1 MLTSGVSPTPALAAF
16 AQAHPAV
23 QVELLLFDRVVDL
36 VEEGI
41 DAGVRIAKL
50 PDSTLIAAPL
60 GSVRRVVVASPAL
73 LRAGGEPARPEEL
86 SSRPCVCFEGLVPGA
101 AWTFRDGD
109 RELSVPVRGRFATN
123 QAAAAIAA
131 CEAGLGFGTLL
142 SYQVEPALRA
152 KRLRVV
158 LREFEPAP
166 VPVSLVYPE
175 ARRLTSRLRAFLD
188 WMKPRIRESA
198 GLG

>member
-1 MLTSGVSPTPALAAF
+1 M
-16 AQAHPAV
+16 HPEA
-23 QVELLLFDRVVDL
+23 
-36 VEEGI
+36 
-41 DAGVRIAKL
+41 
-50 PDSTLIAAPL
+50 
-60 GSVRRVVVASPAL
+60 
-73 LRAGGEPARPEEL
+73 L
-86 SSRPCVCFEGLVPGA
+86 SSRLCVRFEGLVRGA
-101 AWTFRDGD
+101 AWDFRDGD
-109 RELSVPVRGRFATN
+109 REISVPVRGRFATN

-131 CEAGLGFGTLL
+131 CEAGLGFGAFL